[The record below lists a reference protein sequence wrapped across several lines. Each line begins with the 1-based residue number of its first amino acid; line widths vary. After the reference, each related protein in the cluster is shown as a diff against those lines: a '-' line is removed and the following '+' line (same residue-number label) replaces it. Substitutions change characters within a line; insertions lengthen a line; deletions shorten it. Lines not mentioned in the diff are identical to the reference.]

1 MDSGQDRLLQF
12 DRDLL
17 SGKNICSSEGIF
29 VNFPPSLKKPFQ
41 MKGLGLII
49 CRQGNFQFSLNQKK
63 HFAGAGESL
72 FIPED
77 GEFQV
82 LQESEDMEVR
92 ILIYQIEPIRDIM
105 GNLVVS
111 MYMYSRLT
119 PEEPSCV
126 WSTGEEEEIVKY
138 MSLLDNVLQ
147 SEENSFKLYE
157 QKLLL
162 LALTYRI
169 CSIYN
174 RKLVND
180 GREVGGR
187 KNEVFI
193 HLIQLIEKYYMQER
207 GVEFYADKLCL
218 SPKYLSA
225 VSKSICG
232 YTVQELVFKAIIR
245 KSISLLKNT
254 QKDIQE
260 ISNAFGFPN
269 ASYFGTFFKKQV
281 GFHRSNI
288 GRIFKRLFFFAVGK
302 IACIAQSRNNVRMF
316 VDFRIDGSAPDC
328 RLVFRKYILYMID
341 SLLAGDNRSNMN
353 FGRVAF
359 GQHCL
364 VTKFHTPSCC
374 QHRVGDNQRFVINA
388 GRSDIFYVYIE
399 F

>member
-1 MDSGQDRLLQF
+1 
-12 DRDLL
+12 
-17 SGKNICSSEGIF
+17 
-29 VNFPPSLKKPFQ
+29 
-41 MKGLGLII
+41 
-49 CRQGNFQFSLNQKK
+49 
-63 HFAGAGESL
+63 
-72 FIPED
+72 
-77 GEFQV
+77 
-82 LQESEDMEVR
+82 
-92 ILIYQIEPIRDIM
+92 M

-218 SPKYLSA
+218 DLLNIFLPFLRVSA
-225 VSKSICG
+225 DIPCRNLYSN
-232 YTVQELVFKAIIR
+232 AIIR

-260 ISNAFGFPN
+260 ISNVFGFPN

-281 GFHRSNI
+281 GVSP
-288 GRIFKRLFFFAVGK
+288 
-302 IACIAQSRNNVRMF
+302 QQY
-316 VDFRIDGSAPDC
+316 
-328 RLVFRKYILYMID
+328 RKNL
-341 SLLAGDNRSNMN
+341 
-353 FGRVAF
+353 
-359 GQHCL
+359 
-364 VTKFHTPSCC
+364 
-374 QHRVGDNQRFVINA
+374 
-388 GRSDIFYVYIE
+388 
-399 F
+399 

>member
-1 MDSGQDRLLQF
+1 MCSVMDTGQNRLLQF

-17 SGKNICSSEGIF
+17 SGKNICSSRGIF
-29 VNFPPSLKKPFQ
+29 VTFPSSLKRPFQ
-41 MKGLGLII
+41 MKGLGLVI
-49 CRQGNFQFSLNQKK
+49 CRQGYFKFLLNQKIHLAK
-63 HFAGAGESL
+63 SGDSL

-82 LQESEDMEVR
+82 LEESGDLEIQ
-92 ILIYQIEPIRDIM
+92 ILVYQIEPIRDIM

-111 MYMYSRLT
+111 MYMYSRRT
-119 PEEPSCV
+119 PDSPSCV
-126 WSTGEEEEIVKY
+126 WTTGEEEEIMKY
-138 MSLLDNVLQ
+138 MSLLDSALQ
-147 SEENSFKLYE
+147 PQEDSFKLYE

-174 RKLVND
+174 RKLVSN
-180 GREVGGR
+180 GQEVEGR

-207 GVEFYADKLCL
+207 GVAFYADKLCL

-254 QKDIQE
+254 QQDIQE

-281 GFHRSNI
+281 GVSP
-288 GRIFKRLFFFAVGK
+288 
-302 IACIAQSRNNVRMF
+302 QQY
-316 VDFRIDGSAPDC
+316 
-328 RLVFRKYILYMID
+328 RKNL
-341 SLLAGDNRSNMN
+341 
-353 FGRVAF
+353 
-359 GQHCL
+359 
-364 VTKFHTPSCC
+364 
-374 QHRVGDNQRFVINA
+374 
-388 GRSDIFYVYIE
+388 
-399 F
+399 

>member
-41 MKGLGLII
+41 MKGLGLVI

-162 LALTYRI
+162 LAL
-169 CSIYN
+169 IYN

-180 GREVGGR
+180 GRGVGGR

-281 GFHRSNI
+281 GVSP
-288 GRIFKRLFFFAVGK
+288 
-302 IACIAQSRNNVRMF
+302 QQY
-316 VDFRIDGSAPDC
+316 
-328 RLVFRKYILYMID
+328 RKNL
-341 SLLAGDNRSNMN
+341 
-353 FGRVAF
+353 
-359 GQHCL
+359 
-364 VTKFHTPSCC
+364 
-374 QHRVGDNQRFVINA
+374 
-388 GRSDIFYVYIE
+388 
-399 F
+399 

>member
-174 RKLVND
+174 
-180 GREVGGR
+180 
-187 KNEVFI
+187 
-193 HLIQLIEKYYMQER
+193 QER

-281 GFHRSNI
+281 GVSP
-288 GRIFKRLFFFAVGK
+288 
-302 IACIAQSRNNVRMF
+302 QQY
-316 VDFRIDGSAPDC
+316 
-328 RLVFRKYILYMID
+328 RKNL
-341 SLLAGDNRSNMN
+341 
-353 FGRVAF
+353 
-359 GQHCL
+359 
-364 VTKFHTPSCC
+364 
-374 QHRVGDNQRFVINA
+374 
-388 GRSDIFYVYIE
+388 
-399 F
+399 